1 MEPETWHRDMW
12 HIATWHVKTCPPTGT
27 TYHRVTFVTITTLE
41 VVEIVPPR
49 SENSGALLVL
59 VVLDLIVRGK
69 EGETVSTI
77 NSADTGP

>member
-1 MEPETWHRDMW
+1 MW
-12 HIATWHVKTCPPTGT
+12 HIATWHVKTCPPTGR
-27 TYHRVTFVTITTLE
+27 TYHHVTFVTITTLE
-41 VVEIVPPR
+41 VVKIVLPR
-49 SENSGALLVL
+49 SENSRALLVV